1 MTLRSD
7 FHSHVARSSAMAMA
21 QKARAIALPILGLSE
36 HIFQMREARPLLEH
50 MILEGPLLSFSEYV
64 QAVEQAASATG
75 VDVRLGLEVDFIPGK
90 NEQLHAL
97 LRDYPW
103 DFLIGSIHEIDGLL
117 FEKAAKG
124 GRKEGE
130 TLWTRYFAL
139 LREAVNSGYFS
150 IVSHPVRMR
159 TQNPF
164 LPSNFDEELD
174 RLAFEAK
181 QCDVAL
187 EINGYDVLNYPNLVF
202 RLATACKR
210 HTTPISI
217 GSDSH
222 LPAQLGQPYQQ
233 SLEIVRRVGITRV
246 RTWRKREVEEYE
258 VV

>member
-7 FHSHVARSSAMAMA
+7 FHSHIARSSAMAMA
-21 QKARAIALPILGLSE
+21 HKASAIALPILGLSE

-64 QAVEQAASATG
+64 QAVQQAASATG

-124 GRKEGE
+124 GRAEGE
-130 TLWTRYFAL
+130 ALWTRYFAL

-150 IVSHPVRMR
+150 VVSHPVRMR

-174 RLAFEAK
+174 RLASEAK
-181 QCDVAL
+181 QCDIAL

-210 HTTPISI
+210 HATPISI

-222 LPAQLGQPYQQ
+222 IPAQLGQPYQQ
-233 SLEIVRRVGITRV
+233 SLEIVRRAGITRV
-246 RTWRKREVEEYE
+246 RTWRKREAEEYE

>member
-1 MTLRSD
+1 M
-7 FHSHVARSSAMAMA
+7 
-21 QKARAIALPILGLSE
+21 
-36 HIFQMREARPLLEH
+36 
-50 MILEGPLLSFSEYV
+50 
-64 QAVEQAASATG
+64 QAVEQAASATE